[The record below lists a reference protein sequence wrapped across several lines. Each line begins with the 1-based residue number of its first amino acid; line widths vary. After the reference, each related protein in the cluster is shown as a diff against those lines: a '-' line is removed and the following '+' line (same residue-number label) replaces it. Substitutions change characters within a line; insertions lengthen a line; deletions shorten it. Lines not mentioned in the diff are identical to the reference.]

1 MIKEIA
7 YGLAGNF
14 IFSLMLFGYKRYGQ
28 TNTLKCICFPHGKIM
43 RALFCPYH
51 HVHYDEIIKRL
62 ILIETQLK
70 PINIETQLKPINN
83 DNINKKY
90 F

>member
-14 IFSLMLFGYKRYGQ
+14 IFSLMLFGYKRY
-28 TNTLKCICFPHGKIM
+28 
-43 RALFCPYH
+43 H
-51 HVHYDEIIKRL
+51 HEHYDEIIKRL

-70 PINIETQLKPINN
+70 PINNDNIKPINN

>member
-1 MIKEIA
+1 MIKEIV
-7 YGLAGNF
+7 YGLSGNF
-14 IFSLMLFGYKRYGQ
+14 IFSLMLFGYKRY
-28 TNTLKCICFPHGKIM
+28 
-43 RALFCPYH
+43 H
-51 HVHYDEIIKRL
+51 HEHYDEIIKRL

-70 PINIETQLKPINN
+70 PINN

>member
-1 MIKEIA
+1 MIKEIV
-7 YGLAGNF
+7 YGLTGNF
-14 IFSLMLFGYKRYGQ
+14 IFSLMLFGYKRY
-28 TNTLKCICFPHGKIM
+28 
-43 RALFCPYH
+43 H
-51 HVHYDEIIKRL
+51 HEHYDEIIKRL